1 MRLVTE
7 ALGRYGCADAI
18 SLVSSRDDVSDLLKL
33 DDYIDLIIPRGSNEL
48 VRSIKERSKSI
59 PVLGHADG
67 ICHTYLDEHCDLDKA
82 IKIVVDA
89 KTDYPAACNAM
100 ETLLVHESLISNE
113 IFYHVKIISPLLLQP
128 KPNIFFPGVQ
138 CSQEGGCRDFLRP
151 QALQLVNFWS
161 AKS

>member
-1 MRLVTE
+1 MKLVTE

-18 SLVSSRDDVSDLLKL
+18 SLVSSREGKLKIYKSNISNNFLVDVSDLLKL

-67 ICHTYLDEHCDLDKA
+67 ICHTYLDEDCDLDKA

-113 IFYHVKIISPLLLQP
+113 IFYHVNVILTRPTT
-128 KPNIFFPGVQ
+128 NMV
-138 CSQEGGCRDFLRP
+138 CSGL
-151 QALQLVNFWS
+151 
-161 AKS
+161 

>member
-1 MRLVTE
+1 MF
-7 ALGRYGCADAI
+7 GCADAI
-18 SLVSSRDDVSDLLKL
+18 SLVSSRDEVDDLLKL
-33 DDYIDLIIPRGSNEL
+33 DNYIDLIIPRGSNEL

-67 ICHTYLDEHCDLDKA
+67 ICHTYLDEHCDLAKA

-113 IFYHVKIISPLLLQP
+113 IFYHVTNLSALLFQHQLN
-128 KPNIFFPGVQ
+128 NIFP
-138 CSQEGGCRDFLRP
+138 LR
-151 QALQLVNFWS
+151 S
-161 AKS
+161 AML

>member
-1 MRLVTE
+1 MKGGKEATHSNKTLMRLVTE

-113 IFYHVKIISPLLLQP
+113 IFYHVNICSVLLLQH
-128 KPNIFFPGVQ
+128 
-138 CSQEGGCRDFLRP
+138 
-151 QALQLVNFWS
+151 
-161 AKS
+161 